1 MTPLIQVS
9 DLAKDFGADPV
20 FGGISFAVRPGRHL
34 ALLGPSG
41 CGKSTLLRLITGLDV
56 PSAGEI
62 RVEGVLASS
71 GGRIHLEA
79 HERRIGMVF
88 QELALWPNLSALE
101 NVVLGMARSGQARR
115 ERRAAAR
122 AALARCRL
130 DGLAD
135 RLPAALSVG
144 QQQRV
149 ALARALALRP
159 KLLLLDEPFTG
170 LDLTLKAEIF
180 AEIRRLVAEI
190 DLTLLLVTHDPLE
203 ALALAS
209 EALVLEDGMCREQGV
224 LEDLLAN
231 PVSGTLR
238 TFVTQLAGRAAH
250 VATRRPV

>member
-9 DLAKDFGADPV
+9 DLAKTFGADPV
-20 FGGISFAVRPGRHL
+20 FRDLSFAVRPGRHL

-41 CGKSTLLRLITGLDV
+41 CGKSTLLRLMTGLDV

-62 RVEGVLASS
+62 RVEGVPASS
-71 GGRIHLEA
+71 AGRIHLEA

-101 NVVLGMARSGQARR
+101 NVVLGMARTGQSRR
-115 ERRAAAR
+115 DRRAAAR
-122 AALARCRL
+122 EALARCRL
-130 DGLAD
+130 DGLAE
-135 RLPAALSVG
+135 RLPAALSAG

-149 ALARALALRP
+149 ALARALAPRP

-180 AEIRRLVAEI
+180 AEIRRLVDEFG
-190 DLTLLLVTHDPLE
+190 LTLLLVTHDPLE
-203 ALALAS
+203 ARALAS
-209 EALVLEDGMCREQGV
+209 DALVLEEGRCCEQGA
-224 LEDLLAN
+224 LGDLLAD

-238 TFVTQLAGRAAH
+238 AFVRQLA
-250 VATRRPV
+250 